1 MFNYQYKEK
10 KERYYAKA
18 KVIHETFNPLT
29 ADKTMY
35 ILDAH
40 IS

>member
-18 KVIHETFNPLT
+18 KVIHKTFNP
-29 ADKTMY
+29 DKTMY
-35 ILDAH
+35 RLAAH